1 MKRTLWVLIF
11 LLSVCACAVGQSAR
25 SSECPTISVT
35 GPAGIIKKGEIAYY
49 TANIGATT
57 ENYNLEFIWGIES
70 GTIISGQGTTRIG
83 IANVE
88 RAQTVTLEVKGL
100 PIGCP
105 AKASEFGSWCPAPQ
119 AEKLDEFDGSLNSIP
134 DDRFGKVVAAVQN
147 NPNSQLFIFVPPIA
161 TIKSALAARFDSV
174 IHERV
179 DGPRI
184 TFIDAPVKS
193 NLVQIWLVPP
203 GATPPA
209 KCEGCEPLA
218 VPAMVTPAP
227 SNCPTLEVTGPSG
240 VTARGT
246 IMPFVVLVSEPRL
259 KNLSFAWTV
268 STGTI
273 AEGQGTRVIKVRAP
287 APNGTKTITATVTVQ
302 GLPQGCRNMA
312 SDTAEIAFTG
322 RTISHATHTFGQ

>member
-1 MKRTLWVLIF
+1 MKRTVWVLIF
-11 LLSVCACAVGQSAR
+11 LLSVCALRATAQANVN
-25 SSECPTISVT
+25 SECPEVFIV
-35 GPAGIIKKGEIAYY
+35 GPASIVKPGNPWVY
-49 TANIGATT
+49 TAGLRTNGRAYAAEYLWTVSHGKIV
-57 ENYNLEFIWGIES
+57 N
-70 GTIISGQGTTRIG
+70 GQGTTR
-83 IANVE
+83 VE
-88 RAQTVTLEVKGL
+88 VVHDQPEVGNLTVTVEVRGL
-100 PIGCP
+100 PQGCLNT
-105 AKASEFGSWCPAPQ
+105 ASESVAIDAAPS
-119 AEKLDEFDGSLNSIP
+119 ATKLDEFDSSLNSIP

-287 APNGTKTITATVTVQ
+287 APNGTKNITATVTVQ

-312 SDTAEIAFTG
+312 SDTAEIA
-322 RTISHATHTFGQ
+322 Q